1 RVLPMPQSR
10 KPAASPCVEQNNSA
24 LRLELA
30 MMRTQLREQTMQL
43 VEASRRLS
51 ELDIEYESERIEE
64 CVKLVGVNRE
74 TTEGSLGS
82 GILKNDEEEVCVPS
96 RDEVEGKE
104 TFGPAQD
111 GLNQEIHSPPRVD
124 LHRKVERLIRLL
136 QETADARELNHQ
148 ASQAAALAAE
158 REREAWR
165 SEVPSGWPG
174 ADASPSRALDRAS
187 KHLTAYA
194 RYRTRSERRTRYV
207 EELDERLRRLIVKLG
222 LLLHKYALSS
232 GDTPKATR
240 TDSRGIQ
247 VEASPPERH
256 TGPSTDPIAP
266 PSPQRSRREPTALQS
281 SPGGGGAL
289 KPRPSEA
296 APEGVAKVHP
306 ERSPDRIPAKALKEA
321 RKSAK
326 PTRERVSGS
335 SKPAS
340 RVSDE
345 GSPALHPSSERRPQK
360 RASRSVGRHF
370 DSYSS
375 HGPRSGTRALPAR
388 DVIRY
393 PRMSRG
399 IYGTVEGTLKR
410 RSFSQPIRGVVRR
423 SRNVG

>member
-1 RVLPMPQSR
+1 
-10 KPAASPCVEQNNSA
+10 
-24 LRLELA
+24 
-30 MMRTQLREQTMQL
+30 TQLREQTVQL

-64 CVKLVGVNRE
+64 CVKLVGVNE
-74 TTEGSLGS
+74 GTTEGSLEG
-82 GILKNDEEEVCVPS
+82 GIYKNDEEDCVSS
-96 RDEVEGKE
+96 RGENGAKE
-104 TFGPAQD
+104 TFGLAED
-111 GLNQEIHSPPRVD
+111 GLNQEIHSPPGVD

-165 SEVPSGWPG
+165 SEVHSGWPG
-174 ADASPSRALDRAS
+174 AGTSPSGALEEAS

-207 EELDERLRRLIVKLG
+207 KELDERLRKLIVKLG

-232 GDTPKATR
+232 GDTSKATR

-247 VEASPPERH
+247 VEASLPKRH
-256 TGPSTDPIAP
+256 TGPSADSIP
-266 PSPQRSRREPTALQS
+266 PPPPQRFGGEPSAQQSR
-281 SPGGGGAL
+281 PGGGGAL
-289 KPRPSEA
+289 KSRRSEA

-335 SKPAS
+335 SKPVS
-340 RVSDE
+340 RVSNE
-345 GSPALHPSSERRPQK
+345 GSPALHPSSGRRPQK
-360 RASRSVGRHF
+360 MGNNSRSVGRHF
-370 DSYSS
+370 DPYSS
-375 HGPRSGTRALPAR
+375 HGPRSGTRALLDERTAR

-393 PRMSRG
+393 PGMSRG